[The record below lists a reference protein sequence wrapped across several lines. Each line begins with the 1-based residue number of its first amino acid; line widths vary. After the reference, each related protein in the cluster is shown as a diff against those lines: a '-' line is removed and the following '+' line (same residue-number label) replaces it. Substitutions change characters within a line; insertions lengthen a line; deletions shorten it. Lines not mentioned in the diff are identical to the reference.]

1 MTILCRLAIRDANA
15 FLSVPNRIFTLV
27 DIKSCS
33 VDSVVL
39 CKECGV
45 FFRRM
50 VFHKIRTD
58 DKTAVAVIGTNAK
71 CFINNLLRKLR
82 TRHKGKLL
90 IWFLRSTIEISKIK
104 QS

>member
-1 MTILCRLAIRDANA
+1 MTILCRLAIRNANA
-15 FLSVPNRIFTLV
+15 FLSVPNRIFTLI

-33 VDSVVL
+33 IGSVVL

-50 VFHKIRTD
+50 VFHKIRAD
-58 DKTAVAVIGTNAK
+58 DKTAVAVIGTDAK
-71 CFINNLLRKLR
+71 CFINDLLRKLR

-90 IWFLRSTIEISKIK
+90 IWFLRSTVEISKIK
-104 QS
+104 